1 MNRLTPLILLIAVV
15 GLGYLALQQS
25 RKEAEDAKTLE
36 VERLFGG
43 VEESR
48 LTSIRLEYIKGSR
61 HVRMERD
68 AGRWFLTDPMAW
80 PVERGVLDKF
90 LGVIARNGADPVSES
105 LAEQVAGSFAPPLGF
120 IETTEEL
127 DDGSTRKVRVE
138 VGQLDI
144 DGMRIFVRRD
154 GRVFRTIRNIEN
166 LFDFIVADY
175 RSKRL
180 FALQRGS
187 VARVE
192 RVGGWDHGG
201 EYQDLEMSAQGAGDR
216 WEISAPLRCAGD
228 PVVFTAWTSYLS
240 GMRARRFASDAPDPD
255 LARFGLD
262 QPWVTL
268 RVTNFRGLTQSL
280 HVAAEGGKVY
290 ARRDEQPTIFELD
303 DETVPFVCESL
314 ENFIELRFMRL
325 ARSQIAA
332 VRIQGSAGD
341 LRLTPG
347 VSGWSIASAREDG
360 EWGPAYDVD
369 PLAIKDLLAAAEE
382 AEVTRSFIDLEAEAF
397 FPEGGDETVFWVE
410 GLGGERYG
418 GRFGAKRALPDG
430 TEVTPYLRFQ
440 SGLGQAFPTEFGALL
455 DRPLEAYL
463 SRALWSQTNTWLRSL
478 TLEGGGRSAR
488 FERGDSFDW
497 RIAATEEPA
506 RVLDAVLE
514 QLLFLK
520 AEEHLAPGGPSLDLE
535 QPVLVT
541 FTDAERRDHVARIGR
556 RGDQVLVEVGML
568 RARLRP
574 ASLHA
579 ALLEILSRS

>member
-1 MNRLTPLILLIAVV
+1 MNRLTPLILLVAVA
-15 GLGYLALQQS
+15 GLGYLVLQQS
-25 RKEAEDAKTLE
+25 RKEAEDARAIE

-43 VEESR
+43 VDEGR
-48 LTSIRLEYIKGSR
+48 LTSIRLEYVKGSR
-61 HVRMERD
+61 HIRMERN

-80 PVERGVLDKF
+80 PMDRGVLDKF

-120 IETTEEL
+120 IETTEKL
-127 DDGSTRKVRVE
+127 ADGSERKVRVE
-138 VGQLDI
+138 VGELDI

-187 VARVE
+187 VARVD

-201 EYQDLEMSAQGAGDR
+201 EYQPLGISAEGVGDR
-216 WEISAPLRCAGD
+216 WEISSPVRCAGD

-240 GMRARRFASDAPDPD
+240 GMRARRFASDDPDPD

-262 QPWVTL
+262 EPWVTL
-268 RVTNFRGLTQSL
+268 RITNIRGLTQSL

-290 ARRDEQPTIFELD
+290 ARRDEQPTIYELD

-332 VRIQGSAGD
+332 VRIQGVAGD
-341 LRLTPG
+341 MRLTPG
-347 VSGWSIASAREDG
+347 VEGWTIARAVGPD
-360 EWGPAYDVD
+360 EWGREYAVD
-369 PLAIKDLLAAAEE
+369 PLAIKDLLAASEE
-382 AEVTRSFIDLEAEAF
+382 AEVTRSFIDREPEEF
-397 FPEGGDETVFWVE
+397 FPAVGGETLFWVE
-410 GLGGERYG
+410 GLGGERFG
-418 GRFGAKRALPDG
+418 GRFGPTRVLPDG

-455 DRPLEAYL
+455 ERPLEAYL
-463 SRALWSQTNTWLRSL
+463 SRSLWSQTNTWLRSL

-497 RIAATEEPA
+497 RVAGTEQPA
-506 RVLDAVLE
+506 RILDPVLE

-520 AEEHLAPGGPSLDLE
+520 AAEHLVPGASALVLE
-535 QPVLVT
+535 DPVVVT
-541 FTDAERRDHVARIGR
+541 FTDAERREHVARIGR
-556 RGDQVLVEVGML
+556 RGEEVLVEVGDL
-568 RARLRP
+568 RAKLRP

-579 ALLEILSRS
+579 ALLEILSGS

>member
-1 MNRLTPLILLIAVV
+1 
-15 GLGYLALQQS
+15 
-25 RKEAEDAKTLE
+25 
-36 VERLFGG
+36 
-43 VEESR
+43 
-48 LTSIRLEYIKGSR
+48 
-61 HVRMERD
+61 
-68 AGRWFLTDPMAW
+68 
-80 PVERGVLDKF
+80 
-90 LGVIARNGADPVSES
+90 
-105 LAEQVAGSFAPPLGF
+105 
-120 IETTEEL
+120 
-127 DDGSTRKVRVE
+127 
-138 VGQLDI
+138 
-144 DGMRIFVRRD
+144 
-154 GRVFRTIRNIEN
+154 
-166 LFDFIVADY
+166 
-175 RSKRL
+175 
-180 FALQRGS
+180 
-187 VARVE
+187 
-192 RVGGWDHGG
+192 
-201 EYQDLEMSAQGAGDR
+201 
-216 WEISAPLRCAGD
+216 
-228 PVVFTAWTSYLS
+228 
-240 GMRARRFASDAPDPD
+240 
-255 LARFGLD
+255 
-262 QPWVTL
+262 
-268 RVTNFRGLTQSL
+268 
-280 HVAAEGGKVY
+280 VAAEGGKVY

-347 VSGWSIASAREDG
+347 VSGWSIASSREDG

-520 AEEHLAPGGPSLDLE
+520 AEEHLAPGGPTLDLE

>member
-25 RKEAEDAKTLE
+25 HKEAEDAKTLE

-120 IETTEEL
+120 IETTEEF
-127 DDGSTRKVRVE
+127 DDGSTRKGRVE

-201 EYQDLEMSAQGAGDR
+201 EYPDLEMSAQGGGSR
-216 WEISAPLRCAGD
+216 RSPL
-228 PVVFTAWTSYLS
+228 P
-240 GMRARRFASDAPDPD
+240 FAA
-255 LARFGLD
+255 LG
-262 QPWVTL
+262 
-268 RVTNFRGLTQSL
+268 
-280 HVAAEGGKVY
+280 
-290 ARRDEQPTIFELD
+290 
-303 DETVPFVCESL
+303 
-314 ENFIELRFMRL
+314 
-325 ARSQIAA
+325 
-332 VRIQGSAGD
+332 
-341 LRLTPG
+341 
-347 VSGWSIASAREDG
+347 
-360 EWGPAYDVD
+360 
-369 PLAIKDLLAAAEE
+369 
-382 AEVTRSFIDLEAEAF
+382 TRSSS
-397 FPEGGDETVFWVE
+397 PPGPRT
-410 GLGGERYG
+410 
-418 GRFGAKRALPDG
+418 
-430 TEVTPYLRFQ
+430 
-440 SGLGQAFPTEFGALL
+440 
-455 DRPLEAYL
+455 
-463 SRALWSQTNTWLRSL
+463 SR
-478 TLEGGGRSAR
+478 G
-488 FERGDSFDW
+488 
-497 RIAATEEPA
+497 
-506 RVLDAVLE
+506 
-514 QLLFLK
+514 
-520 AEEHLAPGGPSLDLE
+520 
-535 QPVLVT
+535 
-541 FTDAERRDHVARIGR
+541 
-556 RGDQVLVEVGML
+556 
-568 RARLRP
+568 
-574 ASLHA
+574 
-579 ALLEILSRS
+579 